1 MSEPQT
7 PAAPAGTKG
16 NNTVKIVSIILIVL
30 GAIFFVV
37 GIGTYAMVSST
48 LGDEKITVSED
59 ADFLGGDEVNGPFSA
74 FAQADIIAKHAEE
87 IADGQTYAELAQDD
101 ERRPTVM
108 NASFLRASLFTSVV
122 AFGVAALV
130 AGLGVMFV
138 LVGWALLSLSK
149 PATE

>member
-1 MSEPQT
+1 MSAPQT

-16 NNTVKIVSIILIVL
+16 NNTVKIVAIILMAL

-37 GIGTYAMVSST
+37 GIGTYAMVSNT
-48 LGDEKITVSED
+48 LADEQITVSDD
-59 ADFLGGDEVNGPFSA
+59 ADFLGGDDVDGPFSA
-74 FAQADIIAKHAEE
+74 YAQADIIAKHAEE
-87 IADGQTYAELAQDD
+87 IADGKTYAELAQDD

-130 AGLGVMFV
+130 AGLGVLFA
-138 LVGWALLSLSK
+138 LVGWAMLSLSK